1 MTETVADGPVA
12 GGAGTN
18 WAGNIVFSADRVH
31 RPATLD
37 ELRAIVAGSPR
48 VRALGSGHSFNRIAD
63 TDGALVSL
71 AGLPRTVDVDTAAGT
86 VRVAGGVRYAELAR
100 KVHDQGLALHTMA
113 SLPHISVAGS
123 VATGTHGSGDTSGS
137 LATAVR
143 AVEMVT
149 ADGDPVTLDR
159 EKDGGRFAGSVVA
172 LGALGVVTSLTL
184 DLVPDFDV
192 AQFVRTGLPLAVL
205 EEHFDAI
212 TSAAYSVSLFTDWRA
227 PRFGQVWLK
236 HRAGPASGPA
246 EPDFPWGAP
255 AGEPMHPVPGMPATH
270 CTEQGGVPGPW
281 HARLPHFRA
290 EFTPSNGEELQSE
303 YLVPRHHAVAALRA
317 VAALGPV
324 MAPVLQIC
332 EVRTVAADGLWLS
345 PAEGRD
351 TVALHFTWVKDPASV
366 VPVIARLEAAL
377 EGLDA
382 RPHWGKVFTT
392 APAELRGRYPRM
404 ADFLELRE
412 SLDPAGKFTN
422 GFLRRLLYED

>member
-1 MTETVADGPVA
+1 MTETAAHGPVA

-37 ELRAIVAGSPR
+37 ELRALVAGSPR

-63 TDGALVSL
+63 TDGTLLSL

-100 KVHDQGLALHTMA
+100 QVAERGLALHTMA

-149 ADGDPVTLDR
+149 ADGDSLTLER
-159 EKDGGRFAGSVVA
+159 ERDGERFAGSVVA

-184 DLVPDFDV
+184 DLVPAFDV
-192 AQFVRTGLPLAVL
+192 RQFVRTGLPLDVL

-212 TSAAYSVSLFTDWRA
+212 TSAAYSVSLFTDWHA

-236 HRAGPASGPA
+236 HRVDPGSGPA
-246 EPDFPWGAP
+246 EPDFPWGVP
-255 AGEPMHPVPGMPATH
+255 ATVAMHPVPGMPATH
-270 CTEQGGVPGPW
+270 CTEQHGVPGPW

-303 YLVPRHHAVAALRA
+303 YLVPRRHAVAALRA
-317 VAALGPV
+317 LAALGPV
-324 MAPVLQIC
+324 MAPVLQVC

-351 TVALHFTWVKDPASV
+351 TVALHFTWVKDTASV

-377 EGLDA
+377 EGLNA
-382 RPHWGKVFTT
+382 RPHWGKVFTMG
-392 APAELRGRYPRM
+392 PAELRGRYPRM
-404 ADFLELRE
+404 ADFLELRD
-412 SLDPAGKFTN
+412 SLDPAGTFTN
-422 GFLRRLLYED
+422 RFLRRLLYEG

>member
-1 MTETVADGPVA
+1 MADGA
-12 GGAGTN
+12 GSN

-37 ELRAIVAGSPR
+37 ELRALVAGSSR

-71 AGLPRTVDVDTAAGT
+71 AELPRTVDVDTAAGT

-100 KVHDQGLALHTMA
+100 KVHDQGLALHNMA

-123 VATGTHGSGDTSGS
+123 VATGTHGSGDASGS

-143 AVEMVT
+143 AVELVT
-149 ADGDPVTLDR
+149 ADGDSLTLDR
-159 EKDGGRFAGSVVA
+159 ERDADRFAGSVVA

-184 DLVPDFDV
+184 DLVPAFDV
-192 AQFVRTGLPLAVL
+192 RQSVHTGLPLAVL

-212 TSAAYSVSLFTDWRA
+212 TSAAYSVSLFTDWSA

-236 HRAGPASGPA
+236 RLAGPAPDSP
-246 EPDFPWGAP
+246 EPDFPWAEP
-255 AGEPMHPVPGMPATH
+255 ATGPMHPVPGMPATY
-270 CTEQGGVPGPW
+270 CTEQRGVPGPW

-303 YLVPRHHAVAALRA
+303 YLVPRRHAVAALRA
-317 VAALGPV
+317 VAGLGPV
-324 MAPVLQIC
+324 MAPVLQVC
-332 EVRTVAADGLWLS
+332 EVRTVAADELWLS

-351 TVALHFTWVKDPASV
+351 TVALHFTWVKDTASV
-366 VPVIARLEAAL
+366 VPVITRLEAAL

-404 ADFLELRE
+404 ADFLALRD
-412 SLDPAGKFTN
+412 SLDPAGKFMN
-422 GFLRRLLYED
+422 NFLRRLLFED

>member
-1 MTETVADGPVA
+1 MTEAVA
-12 GGAGTN
+12 GGAGAN

-37 ELRAIVAGSPR
+37 ELRALVAGSPR

-100 KVHDQGLALHTMA
+100 TVHEQGLALHTMA

-149 ADGDPVTLDR
+149 ADGDSVTWER

-184 DLVPDFDV
+184 DLVPAFDV
-192 AQFVRTGLPLAVL
+192 RQFVRTGLPLAVL
-205 EEHFDAI
+205 EEHFDAV
-212 TSAAYSVSLFTDWRA
+212 TSAAYSVSLFTDWSA
-227 PRFGQVWLK
+227 PGFGQVWLK
-236 HRAGPASGPA
+236 HRAGPASDPA
-246 EPDFPWGAP
+246 GPDFPWGAP
-255 AGEPMHPVPGMPATH
+255 ATGPMHPVPGMPAAH
-270 CTEQGGVPGPW
+270 CTEQQGVPGPW

-303 YLVPRHHAVAALRA
+303 YLVPRHHALAALRE

-324 MAPVLQIC
+324 MAPVLQVC

-351 TVALHFTWVKDPASV
+351 TVALHFTWVKDTASV

-377 EGLDA
+377 EDLDA

-422 GFLRRLLYED
+422 SFLRRLLYED